1 MERRN
6 FVRQALGLA
15 AGGVAASAAL
25 IGCGSKGGE
34 GGAAPAVHTQKKFQ
48 WRMVMVVPKTF
59 KIWGEGMVDFAN
71 RVKLMSGGRLEIKVY
86 GGKELVPE
94 METFDTVK
102 NGTVEMGHSAAYYWQ
117 GKLPAAVFFTSV
129 PFGMNTTGMTAWLKA
144 GGGQQLWEEL
154 YAEHE
159 VYPLACGNTGI
170 QMGGW
175 FKKEIRS
182 AADFKGLKMRMPGLG
197 GKVIARMG
205 ATPELLPG
213 ADIFLSLETGVID
226 ATEWVGPYHDFL
238 MGFHK
243 VAKYYY
249 AGGWHEPGSVLELII
264 NKKAWDSLPADLQQI
279 VRSCAA
285 ETDRTMYAQWQ
296 AKDAEYFK
304 KIQDGGQTIIKE
316 FPAELMSQIKT
327 ISAEVLEEVAATG
340 PLAQR
345 IYTSFKD
352 FQGLYENFQR
362 HNEQSYERAQ
372 RA

>member
-6 FVRQALGLA
+6 FVRRIVGLT
-15 AGGVAASAAL
+15 AGGVVAGAAL
-25 IGCGSKGGE
+25 NNCGGKGDE
-34 GGAAPAVHTQKKFQ
+34 KVNTPAVLTKKEFR

-59 KIWGEGMVDFAN
+59 KIWGEGMVDFAK
-71 RVKLMSGGRLEIKVY
+71 RVKLMSGGRLDIKVY

-94 METFDTVK
+94 METFDRVK
-102 NGTVEMGHSAAYYWQ
+102 DGTVEMGHSAAYYWQ

-129 PFGMNTTGMTAWLKA
+129 PFGMNTTGMTAWLKS
-144 GGGQQLWEEL
+144 GGQELWEEL
-154 YAEHE
+154 YADHG
-159 VYPLACGNTGI
+159 VYPMPCGNTGI

-182 AADFKGLKMRMPGLG
+182 AGDFKGLKMRMPGLG
-197 GKVIARMG
+197 GKVIAQMG

-213 ADIFLSLETGVID
+213 ADIFPSLETGVID
-226 ATEWVGPYHDFL
+226 ATEWVGPYHDYL

-304 KIQDGGQTIIKE
+304 KIQDEGRTVIKE
-316 FPAELMSQIKT
+316 FPAELMGQIKQ
-327 ISAEVLEEVAATG
+327 ISAGVLEDVAATG
-340 PLAQR
+340 SLAQR
-345 IYTSFKD
+345 IYTSFKE

-362 HNEQSYERAQ
+362 HNEQAYERAQ
-372 RA
+372 QA